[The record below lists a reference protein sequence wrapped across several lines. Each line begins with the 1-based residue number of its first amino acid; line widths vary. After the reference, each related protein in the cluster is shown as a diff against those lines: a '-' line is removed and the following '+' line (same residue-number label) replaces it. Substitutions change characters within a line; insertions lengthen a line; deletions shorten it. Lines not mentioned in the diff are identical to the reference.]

1 MKKALGSPET
11 SVLTRATRRNTP
23 EDTILHILT
32 LLQIVVIFGY
42 FLMSYMLS
50 LVVSLGFEA
59 PTIALLN
66 ILHPI
71 KRKMK

>member
-1 MKKALGSPET
+1 MF
-11 SVLTRATRRNTP
+11 
-23 EDTILHILT
+23 
-32 LLQIVVIFGY
+32 QIVVIFGY
-42 FLMSYMLS
+42 FMMAYMLS

>member
-1 MKKALGSPET
+1 MDQRP
-11 SVLTRATRRNTP
+11 TP
-23 EDTILHILT
+23 TVSLF
-32 LLQIVVIFGY
+32 QIVAIFGY
-42 FLMSYMLS
+42 FMMSYMLS

>member
-1 MKKALGSPET
+1 VFLF
-11 SVLTRATRRNTP
+11 
-23 EDTILHILT
+23 
-32 LLQIVVIFGY
+32 QIVVIFGY
-42 FLMSYMLS
+42 FVMSYMLS

-66 ILHPI
+66 MLHPI

>member
-1 MKKALGSPET
+1 MRRKRDA
-11 SVLTRATRRNTP
+11 SVFHEREFVSLF
-23 EDTILHILT
+23 
-32 LLQIVVIFGY
+32 QIVVIFGY

-71 KRKMK
+71 KRKTK